1 MFNKFSIISLSLI
14 STLISYSQAIIIT
27 EVTSIEKDIVYLKSD
42 SSLFNGLT
50 KEFYP
55 NNSIKLAAHYK
66 EGYKHGKFKRWHK
79 VFWDNFETSVK
90 LHNIKKLIVINHRD
104 CGAAKIINGKK
115 DFTNINET
123 NVHKNS
129 FQKIKKI
136 FKKKYPKLSIE
147 LKIISLNSNVETFK

>member
-1 MFNKFSIISLSLI
+1 MQINLGTQQNQLQLNKMKTDYKAMVLSCI
-14 STLISYSQAIIIT
+14 DPRFQT
-27 EVTSIEKDIVYLKSD
+27 IVYNYLKKKKLTGKY
-42 SSLFNGLT
+42 SSFTIAGSAIGVTAN
-50 KEFYP
+50 
-55 NNSIKLAAHYK
+55 
-66 EGYKHGKFKRWHK
+66 KFKRWHK

-115 DFTNINET
+115 DFSNKNET

-136 FKKKYPKLSIE
+136 LKKIL
-147 LKIISLNSNVETFK
+147 T